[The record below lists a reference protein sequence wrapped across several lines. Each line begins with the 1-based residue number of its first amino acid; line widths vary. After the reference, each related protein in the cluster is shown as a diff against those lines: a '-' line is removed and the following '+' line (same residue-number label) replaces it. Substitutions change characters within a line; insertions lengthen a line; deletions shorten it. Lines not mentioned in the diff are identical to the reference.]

1 MVRPDFNL
9 LLTLDVVL
17 AEANVA
23 RAAKRLHLS
32 PSAMS
37 RALARLRATIG
48 DPLLVMAGRVLVP
61 TPRALELRARAA
73 QLVQDVEAVLRPGE
87 ALDLRRL
94 ARTFTLRSSEGFVE
108 NFGPALLA
116 RVRREAP
123 AARLRFL
130 PKADKDSA
138 ALRTGGVDLET
149 GVVEASTGAE
159 LRSRALFVDRLVGVV
174 ARGHA
179 LARGRVTLVRYL
191 AAEHVAVSR
200 QGPEQWPIDAA
211 LREAGHTRSIVVTVG
226 GFATAV
232 ALAAAGQLVA
242 SVPERHTGALR
253 AGLHTFPL
261 PLATSLFTVSLLWHP
276 RHDADPAHRWLRECV
291 RAACAA
297 PAGAKA

>member
-37 RALARLRATIG
+37 RALARLRTTLG

-94 ARTFTLRSSEGFVE
+94 VRTFTLRSSEGFVE
-108 NFGPALLA
+108 TFGPALLA
-116 RVRREAP
+116 RVRAEAP
-123 AARLRFL
+123 GVRLRLL
-130 PKADKDSA
+130 PKVDKDSA
-138 ALRTGGVDLET
+138 ALRTGVVDLET

-159 LRSRALFVDRLVGVV
+159 LRSRALFPDRFVGVV
-174 ARGHA
+174 SRGHA
-179 LARGRVTLVRYL
+179 LARGRVTLARYL

-200 QGPEQWPIDAA
+200 QGLEQGPIDAA
-211 LREAGHTRSIVVTVG
+211 LHEAGHTRSIVVTVG

-232 ALAAAGQLVA
+232 VLAAAGQLVA
-242 SVPERHTGALR
+242 TVPEHHTGALR
-253 AGLHTFPL
+253 DGLHTFPL
-261 PLATSLFTVSLLWHP
+261 PLATQPFTVSLLWHP

-291 RAACAA
+291 REACAA